1 MSRYEVTVKVVYKVT
16 APSMDAAYALI
27 NDGAEFP
34 VMPWDDETYCDT
46 VNITSVKELSN
57 EHVL

>member
-16 APSMDAAYALI
+16 AESMDAAYAMI

-34 VMPWDDETYCDT
+34 VMPWNDETYCDT
-46 VNITSVKELSN
+46 IAITSVKELSK
-57 EHVL
+57 EPA

>member
-16 APSMDAAYALI
+16 AESMDSAYAMI
-27 NDGAEFP
+27 KDGAEFP

-46 VNITSVKELSN
+46 ISITSVKELSK
-57 EHVL
+57 EPA